1 MKNPSTAVGS
11 LLLAAVL
18 LLPGAAPVSY
28 SSGDSACPDI
38 VRAAFDLTQ
47 RVCDGTG
54 RNQACYGHILL
65 DAEFQQGATTAS
77 FEREGDI
84 ADVADIQSLR
94 ISAMDLASEAWGVA
108 LMRLQASLPDSQSDQ
123 SITMLAFG
131 DVQLDN
137 AMSRARLM
145 TVTAEATANVNIRQ
159 RPTLGALVVGQLAPG
174 ETATAT
180 GRLEDGSW
188 IRIRQPRT
196 GISGWVFADL
206 LASEDTVA
214 DLDAVGDA
222 AQYYGPMQAFV
233 FRSGYDDALCPEAAN
248 SGILIQTPEGV
259 GKITLL
265 VNEVDIQL
273 GSTVFFQAQPGEAM
287 TIQVIEGS
295 AQVTLFERTTTAVA
309 GTQITIPIDDTL
321 APSGAPVGPAP
332 YEMEHVAALPV
343 ELLER
348 PVVVT
353 PPLSEEEIEDVLD
366 ELDALSDGT
375 DSSGEGEGDE
385 EEGTVEGGDEEGSTP
400 GTDPSP
406 DEEEKT
412 PPSNPGQDGSMPPG
426 LIDNPGLGDS
436 VPPGHNGSPPGQ
448 DKPKK
453 K

>member
-1 MKNPSTAVGS
+1 MKNLSTAVGS

-84 ADVADIQSLR
+84 ANVADIQSLR

-108 LMRLQASLPDSQSDQ
+108 LMRLQASLPDAQSDQ

-385 EEGTVEGGDEEGSTP
+385 EEGTVEGGDDEGSTP

-436 VPPGHNGSPPGQ
+436 VPPGQNGSPPGQ